1 LSDNSLHVVILAAGQ
16 GKRMQSSTPKVLQ
29 TLAGN
34 SLLGHVLDCAQSLQ
48 PTKISVVYGHGA
60 EKVLTAFKDKTIQ
73 WVLQS
78 PPQGTG
84 DAVKQVF
91 HANEERESNKDL
103 MLVLY
108 GDVPLIQKQTLLE
121 LIELAKKDTLSLL
134 TQTIADPTGYG
145 RIVRDKQGKIRGI
158 VEHKDASAEQR
169 LICEVNTGIV
179 CAPSKRLRHWV
190 SQLSNDNE
198 QGEYYLTDVAAL
210 AVEEGIEV
218 LSSSPALEWEA
229 QGINDQWQLS
239 QLERQWQKHLA
250 KEMLIQGTAIMDP
263 DRIEIRGKLHAEK
276 DVRIDIGCVFEGE
289 VYLRSGAQIGPY
301 CVIKDSDIG
310 ERSQI
315 KAFTHIEQ
323 AKIGPHNQIGPYA
336 RVRPGTM
343 TAEEVH
349 IGNFVEIK
357 NSEIGKESKANHLA
371 YVGDTQVGKEV
382 NIGAGVITCNYD
394 GANKHQTIIGDGAF
408 IGSNSQLVAPVT
420 IGSGATIAAGSTIVA
435 DAPANQLT
443 LSRAPQRTVASWTR
457 PIKKT

>member
-1 LSDNSLHVVILAAGQ
+1 
-16 GKRMQSSTPKVLQ
+16 
-29 TLAGN
+29 
-34 SLLGHVLDCAQSLQ
+34 
-48 PTKISVVYGHGA
+48 
-60 EKVLTAFKDKTIQ
+60 
-73 WVLQS
+73 
-78 PPQGTG
+78 
-84 DAVKQVF
+84 
-91 HANEERESNKDL
+91 
-103 MLVLY
+103 
-108 GDVPLIQKQTLLE
+108 
-121 LIELAKKDTLSLL
+121 
-134 TQTIADPTGYG
+134 
-145 RIVRDKQGKIRGI
+145 
-158 VEHKDASAEQR
+158 
-169 LICEVNTGIV
+169 
-179 CAPSKRLRHWV
+179 
-190 SQLSNDNE
+190 
-198 QGEYYLTDVAAL
+198 
-210 AVEEGIEV
+210 
-218 LSSSPALEWEA
+218 
-229 QGINDQWQLS
+229 
-239 QLERQWQKHLA
+239 
-250 KEMLIQGTAIMDP
+250 MDP

-394 GANKHQTIIGDGAF
+394 GANKHQTMIGDGAF

-420 IGSGATIAAGSTIVA
+420 IGSGATIGAGSTIVA
-435 DAPANQLT
+435 DAPSNQLT